1 MAKANVELSELI
13 IVGGI
18 AVGAT
23 LIWDHTS
30 NNGNVLTLLKNSFSE
45 VAKVLFGDD
54 EKTKVD
60 DSNDQ
65 KNDTTPKRNSS
76 NQVSDE
82 APQTDDQHG
91 DGGSSKLDE
100 RVHAPSKSKMT
111 EEKPQ
116 EKPEVN

>member
-1 MAKANVELSELI
+1 MAKANANVELSELI

-18 AVGAT
+18 AVGAA

-30 NNGNVLTLLKNSFSE
+30 NNGDVLASLKNSFSE
-45 VAKVLFGDD
+45 FAKFLSGGN

-65 KNDTTPKRNSS
+65 KNGTSPKRNSS

-82 APQTDDQHG
+82 APQTDV
-91 DGGSSKLDE
+91 GGSSQSDE
-100 RVHAPSKSKMT
+100 RVHAPSKSKKA
-111 EEKPQ
+111 EEKAAG
-116 EKPEVN
+116 KA

>member
-1 MAKANVELSELI
+1 MAKANAKY

-18 AVGAT
+18 AVVAGIALVGGA
-23 LIWDHTS
+23 LVLDHTR
-30 NNGNVLTLLKNSFSE
+30 NNGNVRAAF
-45 VAKVLFGDD
+45 VRFLFGDD
-54 EKTKVD
+54 TKTKVD

-65 KNDTTPKRNSS
+65 QNGTSPKRNNS

-100 RVHAPSKSKMT
+100 RVHAPSKSSMKSRR
-111 EEKPQ
+111 KNL
-116 EKPEVN
+116 K